1 MPFKTITPEFPLI
14 LASASPRRKSLLE
27 QIRIPFQ
34 VDASDMKENHQG
46 GGPAENA
53 RALALQKAQKV
64 AAGKP
69 DYWTLGADTIVVLG
83 ENILGKPRDPE
94 EARFMLRQLSGREHE
109 VITGLALLAPDGRTA
124 HHESVS
130 TRVKFKTLSQAEIE
144 AYLATGEPFGKAGS
158 YAIQGIGVFLVE
170 SIAGSY
176 TNVVGLPLCALTRA
190 LVSCGALNIFP
201 ME

>member
-1 MPFKTITPEFPLI
+1 MPFKTITPKFPLI

-34 VDASDMKENHQG
+34 VIVSEMKENHSA

-64 AAGKP
+64 AALSPG
-69 DYWTLGADTIVVLG
+69 YWTLGADTIVVLG
-83 ENILGKPRDPE
+83 ENILGKPQDPE
-94 EARFMLRQLSGREHE
+94 AVRSMLRRLSGREHE
-109 VITGLALLAPDGRTA
+109 VITGFALLSPDGRPVHQEAVVTQ
-124 HHESVS
+124 V
-130 TRVKFKTLSQAEIE
+130 RFKNLSQAEIE
-144 AYLATGEPFGKAGS
+144 TYLATNEPFGKAGS

-170 SIAGSY
+170 SITGSY

-190 LVSCGALNIFP
+190 LVTCGALSIFP
-201 ME
+201 LR